1 MAESWIVDSSPLIAL
16 GKVGR
21 LDLLSSLAGEILIP
35 EAVANEVRRVSDE
48 AGRFLSTAML
58 GIEMVNP
65 HPLVVP
71 WGLGA
76 GETEVLSLA
85 KQSKGSAVLDDL
97 AARRCA
103 SALDIPTRGTVG
115 IVLLAKARGLIPSA
129 RFEIEALQRA
139 GFYLS
144 PGLLAAALD
153 LAGEGD
159 IEWS

>member
-1 MAESWIVDSSPLIAL
+1 
-16 GKVGR
+16 
-21 LDLLSSLAGEILIP
+21 
-35 EAVANEVRRVSDE
+35 
-48 AGRFLSTAML
+48 
-58 GIEMVNP
+58 
-65 HPLVVP
+65 
-71 WGLGA
+71 
-76 GETEVLSLA
+76 VLSLA

-103 SALDIPTRGTVG
+103 SALAIPTRGTVG

-129 RFEIEALQRA
+129 RYEIEALQRV

-153 LAGEGD
+153 LAGESD